1 MDVASTLTSRGVQ
14 SGLRPLCEIH
24 PRRPRPAP
32 KLRKKTAVGGRVKRA
47 MDVAIA
53 LTLLTAISV
62 PLLVVA
68 LAVQLDSK
76 GPIFFLQRRGGFR
89 RRPFLLIK
97 FRTMSV
103 IEDGAHIAQVLPHDA
118 RVTRVG
124 RWLRRLWIDELPQL
138 INVLKGE
145 MSIIGPRPHAVAHD
159 AQFRAVDTRYGR
171 RFAAKPGL
179 TGLAQV
185 SGARGCVVDDEAL
198 RWRTDLDLQ
207 YIQNWSLWLDIWILL
222 RTAVLWWRPARDPV
236 LDLLLRTSRRA
247 GGKSTVV
254 IPTEL
259 TIAHVITR
267 YIRGGADENTRLSC
281 NAQAAAGHRVAL
293 IFGREAHDEM
303 LASLDPRVEQI
314 RIDSLVRRI
323 DPICDA
329 IALMALVRT
338 LSRLKPDVVHT
349 HTSKAG
355 ILGRLAGRI
364 ARAKAIVHGV
374 HILPFLNVRRFK
386 RWAFLTVER
395 LTAPLTDAFVSVSP
409 KMRECCLVEGLGAQ
423 ALHKVV
429 PSGMNVAQFRDAAPF
444 DRDELARELGVDVR
458 PGQLVVMAAALEPR
472 KRVADFLP
480 VFAEVAAQCPG
491 AMLAVLGEGA
501 ERERILAQAVELGL
515 SDRVRLLGFRTD
527 IERWLASAS
536 VCVLA
541 SEREGLPRAVIQYVL
556 AGRPAVVADLPGLDA
571 VLHDGENGFVTSGD
585 DLSAMAAP
593 IVRLL
598 TTPRLAERFSAYSR
612 RLDLSPWS
620 VENMTAELERV
631 YFSALHRAQN
641 VQTSVLGEPAW
652 IS

>member
-1 MDVASTLTSRGVQ
+1 MDDASTLTLRGFQ
-14 SGLRPLCEIH
+14 ADLRPLTQIH
-24 PRRPRPAP
+24 PKRGQATS
-32 KLRKKTAVGGRVKRA
+32 KLRKKVATGGAAKRA
-47 MDVAIA
+47 MDVLIA
-53 LTLLTAISV
+53 LALLAALAL

-68 LAVQLDSK
+68 LIVRLDSK
-76 GPIFFLQRRGGFR
+76 GPVFFLQRRGGFR

-97 FRTMSV
+97 FRTLSV
-103 IEDGAHIAQVLPHDA
+103 IEDGAHVAQVLPDDA
-118 RVTRVG
+118 RVTRAG

-159 AQFRAVDTRYGR
+159 AEFRAVDTRYGR
-171 RFAAKPGL
+171 RFAARPGL

-185 SGARGCVVDDEAL
+185 NGARGCVVDDNAL
-198 RWRTDLDLQ
+198 RQRTAFDLQ
-207 YIQNWSLWLDIWILL
+207 YIQSWSVWLDIWILV
-222 RTAVLWWRPARDPV
+222 RTAILWWQPARDPV
-236 LDLLLRTSRRA
+236 LELLLRRPRQPIGSSA
-247 GGKSTVV
+247 IV
-254 IPTEL
+254 PTEL

-314 RIDSLVRRI
+314 RIDALVRRI

-338 LSRLKPDVVHT
+338 LRELKPDIVHT

-364 ARAKAIVHGV
+364 VRAKAIVHGV

-386 RWAFLTVER
+386 RWVFLGVER

-409 KMRECCLVEGLGAQ
+409 KMRECCLSEGLGAH
-423 ALHKVV
+423 AVHKVV
-429 PSGMNVAQFRDAAPF
+429 PSGMDVAQFRDAAPF
-444 DRDELARELGVDVR
+444 APAELADELGVDAC
-458 PGQLVVMAAALEPR
+458 PSQLVVMAAALEPR
-472 KRVADFLP
+472 KRVAQFLP
-480 VFAEVAAQCPG
+480 VFCDVAAQCPG
-491 AMLAVLGEGA
+491 AMLAVLGEGP
-501 ERERILAQAVELGL
+501 ERDRIFAQAAELGI

-527 IERWLASAS
+527 IERWLASAA
-536 VCVLA
+536 VCVLS
-541 SEREGLPRAVIQYVL
+541 SEREGLPRAIIQYVL
-556 AGRPAVVADLPGLDA
+556 AGRPVVATELPGLDA
-571 VLHDGENGFVTSGD
+571 VLHDGENGFVTSGE

-593 IVRLL
+593 IIRLL
-598 TTPRLAERFSAYSR
+598 TTPRLSARFSEYSR
-612 RLDLSPWS
+612 RLDLSAWS
-620 VENMTAELERV
+620 VENMTAELQRV
-631 YFSALHRAQN
+631 YLSALHRTRKLQP
-641 VQTSVLGEPAW
+641 SVVGEPAW